1 VPIVTGPSTALLA
14 VALVFAVG
22 DWVARLRSDKR
33 LEYVCKPTVLAAL
46 IGVAVTLSPAA
57 DLGSRRWWFV
67 AALAFSLVGDIAL
80 MLPTELFVA
89 GLAAFLVGHL
99 CYLAGFW
106 VRGPGALAL
115 GIAAVVVVTVVAP
128 FAVRIGRRLRGR
140 PQLLGPVVLYMVV
153 ISAMA
158 ATALATGNVLAGV
171 GAVLFVSSDTMIAW
185 NRFVRPLAGA
195 DVGIMVTY
203 HLGQAAL
210 VLSLVH

>member
-1 VPIVTGPSTALLA
+1 VTGPSTALLA

-22 DWVARLRSDKR
+22 DWVARLRHDKR
-33 LEYVCKPTVLAAL
+33 LEYICKPTVLGAL
-46 IGVAVTLSPAA
+46 IGVAVTVSPAA

-106 VRGPGALAL
+106 VHGPGALAL
-115 GIAAVVVVTVVAP
+115 GVSAVVVVTVVAP
-128 FAVRIGRRLRGR
+128 FAVRIGRGLRGR
-140 PQLLGPVVLYMVV
+140 PQLLGPVVLYMLV

-158 ATALATGNVLAGV
+158 ATALATGNVPAGV

-185 NRFVRPLAGA
+185 NRFVRPFAGA

-203 HLGQAAL
+203 HLGQTAL